1 VFRELGRPGPRHECF
16 GCNYVGMN
24 LAALIPDTRLKEVFQ
39 TMAEGIG
46 VCWPA
51 ALAVQ
56 VSRQFESWR
65 TIVNKTRGDRDKLPK
80 WSPSSILDH
89 WYNHTQD
96 PEIQQWLDLCHL
108 RYTMQKIRSS
118 CLEKRN
124 RFTGTEIHDREQW
137 AIYR

>member
-1 VFRELGRPGPRHECF
+1 
-16 GCNYVGMN
+16 M
-24 LAALIPDTRLKEVFQ
+24 AALIPDTRLKEVFQ
-39 TMAEGIG
+39 TMADGIG

-51 ALAVQ
+51 ALAVQVKTYPKRVFLMSPFLNLLQSQ

-65 TIVNKTRGDRDKLPK
+65 TIVNKTRGERDRLPK